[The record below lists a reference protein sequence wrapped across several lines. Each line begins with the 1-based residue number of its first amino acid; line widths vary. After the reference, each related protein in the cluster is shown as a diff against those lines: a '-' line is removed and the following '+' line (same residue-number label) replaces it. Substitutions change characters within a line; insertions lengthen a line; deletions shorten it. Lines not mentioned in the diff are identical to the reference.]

1 MIDNNLVRHLDACET
16 MGNATAICSDK
27 TGTLTTNRMTVVQV
41 YLAEKLWK
49 NVENPVK
56 VKDITVPNKTKDI
69 ILEGI
74 SVNSGYSSKLLVG
87 KSNFIN

>member
-1 MIDNNLVRHLDACET
+1 MH
-16 MGNATAICSDK
+16 ATAICSDK

-56 VKDITVPNKTKDI
+56 AKEITVPHKTRDI
-69 ILEGI
+69 LLEGI
-74 SVNSGYSSKLLVG
+74 SVNSGYSSKLLVRD
-87 KSNFIN
+87 